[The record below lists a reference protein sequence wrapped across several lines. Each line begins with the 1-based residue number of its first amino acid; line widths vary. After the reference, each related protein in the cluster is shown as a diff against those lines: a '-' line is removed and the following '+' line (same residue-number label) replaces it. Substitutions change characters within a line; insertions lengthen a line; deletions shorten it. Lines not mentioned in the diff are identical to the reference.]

1 MHKIW
6 FWFTLS
12 QVFHSLLLRSAL
24 KKDLIVTSPWPPD
37 TPTDAQGEPRP
48 PGTTTAKWIC
58 SEGVAMNA
66 NRERTI
72 ECLEH
77 QADYHDAKAEV
88 CKPGSAG
95 ALNERRE
102 AMRCRRAANDLREL
116 SALSDLIEKGEFKS
130 EEAIVRPPRPSTFE
144 SRTGSIDRRNPPLV
158 PPDPL
163 ERQLGVVVQSR

>member
-1 MHKIW
+1 
-6 FWFTLS
+6 
-12 QVFHSLLLRSAL
+12 
-24 KKDLIVTSPWPPD
+24 
-37 TPTDAQGEPRP
+37 
-48 PGTTTAKWIC
+48 
-58 SEGVAMNA
+58 MNA

-77 QADYHDAKAEV
+77 QTDYHDAKAEA

-116 SALSDLIEKGEFKS
+116 SALSDLIERGGFKS
-130 EEAIVRPPRPSTFE
+130 EEAIVGAPRPSAFE
-144 SRTGSIDRRNPPLV
+144 SRTGSIDRRNPRVV

-163 ERQLGVVVQSR
+163 GRPHGVVMQSR